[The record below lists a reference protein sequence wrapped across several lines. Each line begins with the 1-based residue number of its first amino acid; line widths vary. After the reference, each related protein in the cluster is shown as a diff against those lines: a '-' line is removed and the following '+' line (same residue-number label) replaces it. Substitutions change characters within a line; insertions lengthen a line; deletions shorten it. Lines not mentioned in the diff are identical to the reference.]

1 MTSTPV
7 MLLDMAGTFAF
18 AISGA
23 LVAVRRRLDL
33 FGVLVLSFAAA
44 TAGGLLR
51 DVFLG
56 AVPPAAL
63 SDWRY
68 PVITMVAGLVTF
80 YRHRDV
86 ERLQHPVQ
94 LFDAAGLGL
103 FAVLG
108 TGKALAAGLG
118 PVGAM
123 MLGVLTGVGGG
134 IARDVLV
141 AQVPQ
146 VLQRELYAMAALAGS
161 AVVVAGP
168 LVGASQTTTAIC
180 GALLC
185 FALRWMAIERG
196 WRLPV
201 ARPDDGH

>member
-1 MTSTPV
+1 

-18 AISGA
+18 ALSGA

-68 PVITMVAGLVTF
+68 PVLTMVAGLVTF

-108 TGKALAAGLG
+108 TGKALAAGMG

-201 ARPDDGH
+201 ARPQDEGH